1 MYISIKTKNMI
12 LLSLFMAIILA
23 VQFYF
28 SQRIQKDI
36 VEEITSF
43 SHSINSATDRHFQ
56 EVLNS
61 FKEPEGEPR
70 VLYKNKIR
78 DDKFVLPVPDVES
91 LYVEINEELLKLKDW
106 ERQLKSNMQLQMD
119 VFQKM
124 TESSDP
130 GKGEHPYGTYDDWM
144 AAEKNVLERK
154 IEKDVSRYR
163 SEVNWKNGQ
172 VFKYHDIVIHPS
184 GKKVQAVDI
193 NLNWF
198 HEHPPGKSKE
208 ERTYTIFKWNSNS
221 PVVTFQFP
229 DYSSP
234 GELRFLRYNY
244 DTEQVNQTLAGMQN
258 KSMLIT
264 AMLFLV
270 TIFGI
275 YFISRKFTKPIDLLK
290 TAFQNVE
297 KGNFDLPI
305 PSKTKDEIGELTD
318 SFNHMVME
326 LQKNREREKILQ
338 RKEKLASLGQLAAG
352 VAHEIKNP
360 LNAIN
365 LTIEHLH
372 DKYTEPSDGK
382 AREYIQTIQDEIR
395 RLDKIVN
402 NFLNFIRSENL
413 NKTKTDIKLLLNEVL
428 QLMEREFKSQNIELI
443 SELSDNFIHSIDSER
458 FKTVFMN
465 VILNAIQ
472 AMPEG
477 GALTIRTDDK
487 KKEIVISDTGTGI
500 SKENLENIFDLFYTT
515 KSSGTGLGLPTA
527 YKIVKE
533 HAGDMQ
539 IESEQSKGTTVR
551 ILLDE
556 G

>member
-1 MYISIKTKNMI
+1 
-12 LLSLFMAIILA
+12 MAVILA

-28 SQRIQKDI
+28 NQRVQKDI
-36 VEEITSF
+36 VEEITGF
-43 SHSINSATDRHFQ
+43 SRSINVATDRHFQ
-56 EVLNS
+56 AVLNS
-61 FKEPEGEPR
+61 YKGVQDEEKVHFKPDVGR
-70 VLYKNKIR
+70 
-78 DDKFVLPVPDVES
+78 DKFIAPVFEVES
-91 LYVEINEELLKLKDW
+91 LYVEINEELLKMQDW
-106 ERQLKSNMQLQMD
+106 EKQLKTNMQIQLD
-119 VFQKM
+119 VIRKM
-124 TESSDP
+124 AESSNF
-130 GKGEHPYGTYDDWM
+130 GNRVH
-144 AAEKNVLERK
+144 EKNPKSPHNIWSTTENNSLKRK
-154 IEKDVSRYR
+154 VDKKVSRYR
-163 SEVNWKNGQ
+163 SEVNWENEH

-184 GKKVQAVDI
+184 GKKVQAIDI

-198 HEHPPGKSKE
+198 DEHPPRKIKDSPTYVKVNQNSK
-208 ERTYTIFKWNSNS
+208 S
-221 PVVTFQFP
+221 PVISFQFP

-244 DTEQVNQTLAGMQN
+244 NTEQVNRTLAAMQN

-270 TIFGI
+270 SIFGI
-275 YFISRKFTKPIDLLK
+275 YFISRKFTNPIDSLK

-305 PSKTKDEIGELTD
+305 SSKTNDEIGELTD
-318 SFNHMVME
+318 SFNHMVAE
-326 LQKNREREKILQ
+326 LHKNREREKILQ

-372 DKYTEPSDGK
+372 DKYTAPSDGK
-382 AREYIQTIQDEIR
+382 AREYIQTIQGEIR

-413 NKTKTDIKLLLNEVL
+413 QKTETDINMLLTEVL
-428 QLMEREFKSQNIELI
+428 QLLEREIKSQNIELI
-443 SELSDNFIHSIDSER
+443 NENLDHFIHMIDSER

-472 AMPEG
+472 AMPDG
-477 GALTIRTDDK
+477 GKLTITTDAK
-487 KKEIVISDTGTGI
+487 MKEIEISDTGTGI
-500 SKENLENIFDLFYTT
+500 SQKNLENIFDLFYTT

-533 HAGDMQ
+533 HSGDIR
-539 IESEQSKGTTVR
+539 IESEQRKGTTVR
-551 ILLDE
+551 IFLSE
-556 G
+556 